1 MSAVRVLTARL
12 TADRRHPAARV
23 AVVDARPRPTTGR
36 RTRGRRAG
44 LAVVVGLVAFV
55 ATQLLTDQAIR
66 NEWVPLRDPIYF
78 DKLDVLRAHGVFFQ
92 PPAERR
98 PLTVLC
104 LGSSRTLNAVDPD
117 ILGPRLSA
125 ELGRPV
131 EAFNFGQA
139 GAGPVTVAVY
149 ARRLMAAGVKP
160 DVVLIEIH
168 PVFLAG
174 QRPDPPE
181 TRWLLPIRLRPE
193 ELPLVRG
200 LGFPAAD
207 PPAHG
212 VRGRIAPWLEYR
224 YLIVDRYAPF
234 MLTGGKLN
242 AGHEPNER
250 GFVRNQSVS
259 PEDARVLQVL
269 THRQYVDYLL
279 GFRPTGCGVN
289 AVRDTLAQCRAAGWR
304 AALVLMPESSG
315 FRSWYDPAGLREFDG
330 VARGLAA
337 EFGAAVIDARTWV
350 PDEHVADGH
359 HLTGAGADVLTEKLA
374 RDALAPWLKNTP

>member
-1 MSAVRVLTARL
+1 MSAVRVVTARF
-12 TADRRHPAARV
+12 TADRRPVRARV
-23 AVVDARPRPTTGR
+23 VVVDARPRPATGR
-36 RTRGRRAG
+36 RTRVRRAG
-44 LAVVVGLVAFV
+44 VAAVVGVAVFV
-55 ATQLLTDQAIR
+55 AGQLLTDQAIR
-66 NEWVPLRDPIYF
+66 NEWIPLRDPIYF
-78 DKLDVLRAHGVFFQ
+78 DKLDVLRAHAAFFL

-117 ILGPRLSA
+117 ILGPRLSE

-149 ARRLMAAGVKP
+149 ARRLIAAGVKP
-160 DVVLIEIH
+160 DVALIEVH

-181 TRWLLPIRLRPE
+181 TRWLLPIRLRPD

-200 LGFPAAD
+200 FGFPADD
-207 PPAHG
+207 PPTHG
-212 VRGRIAPWLEYR
+212 LRGRLAPWLEYR

-234 MLTGGKLN
+234 MLTGGRLN
-242 AGHEPNER
+242 AGHEPNAR
-250 GFVRNQSVS
+250 GFVRNPPVQ
-259 PEDARVLQVL
+259 PDAARVLQAL
-269 THRQYVDYLL
+269 THRQYADYMP
-279 GFRPTGCGVN
+279 GFRPNGCGVN
-289 AVRDTLAQCRAAGWR
+289 AIRDTLVQCRGAGWR
-304 AALVLMPESSG
+304 TALVLMPESAT
-315 FRSWYDPAGLREFDG
+315 FRGWYDPAGLRQFDG
-330 VARGLAA
+330 VVRGLGA

-350 PDEHVADGH
+350 PDELVSDGH

-374 RDALAPWLKNTP
+374 RDALPPWLKNTP